1 MKINIFY
8 LHFLLIIK
16 WLEHRRLWILFHI
29 LQQSFI
35 FICCINLGGLKI
47 KIRDKYWDNIN
58 RQIEIMVIIG
68 FSILSLLQT
77 ISGRTFSCLESLRRT
92 YSDLLSYFLNR
103 KFYKPSTFT
112 STFPLAITSATILVG
127 VRYTLSGCT
136 ESIFPLSLTPFL
148 NSVFIAVSIFC
159 FA

>member
-16 WLEHRRLWILFHI
+16 WLEHRRLWILLHI
-29 LQQSFI
+29 LQQCFI
-35 FICCINLGGLKI
+35 FICCKILGGLKI
-47 KIRDKYWDNIN
+47 KIRDKCWDNIN

-77 ISGRTFSCLESLRRT
+77 FSCLKSLRRT
-92 YSDLLSYFLNR
+92 ASDLLSYYLNG
-103 KFYKPSTFT
+103 KLYKPSTFT